1 MSPEITRKSLAY
13 LYYLHSLNQLAGSN
27 NILKI
32 ILPNTTVFGS
42 ILLEVLPGT
51 L

>member
-1 MSPEITRKSLAY
+1 LNHIPAASLTATIFWKSFAKR
-13 LYYLHSLNQLAGSN
+13 N
-27 NILKI
+27 
-32 ILPNTTVFGS
+32 TVFGS